1 MLLIEKAKKILS
13 TLTLTEKIGQLSQFG
28 TSIYKDEIAYYEDH
42 YEEGK
47 IGSYLTVSGAKVVN
61 QLQTLCKETFP
72 NHIPLL
78 FAEDVIHGYKTTMP
92 IPLAQSCSWNPELAK
107 KGAKVA
113 AREAKAAGIRWTFS
127 PMVDI
132 ARDAR
137 WGRIAEGY
145 GEDTYLC
152 SRFAKATVEGYQEE
166 NVMACMK
173 HFIGY
178 GACMGGR
185 DYGEAEMSYQ
195 TLYDTYLP
203 PFQAGIDA
211 GAASVM
217 TAFHS
222 LNGVPCTGS
231 EFLLKDVLREKCGFD
246 GIIISDA
253 GAVNELVLHGYAD
266 SWKDAAYKGF
276 KAGVNVLMSGD
287 LYNEFLPELIE
298 EGKITEEEIDEA
310 LLPVLEWK
318 LRMGL
323 FENPYVDETLEE
335 QLFFCKEHMEASRE
349 MGRECIVL
357 LENNGVLPLS
367 NQKVALVGPY
377 ADDKDHVLGTWACKK
392 DPAYTVSVKEGLL
405 KAGVQLADVE
415 DSDVIVLVLGERSD
429 ESGEAKSKTDLNLSK
444 EQQEL
449 FEEMLQIGKPIV
461 LLISAGRPL
470 IVEPYRDKVSA
481 LAYIWQLG
489 TGTGDAVADVLTG
502 AVDVSGR
509 LSVSVPRSVGQ
520 LPMYYNHPSTG
531 RPYKGESWIETTYI
545 NESPLPSYPFG
556 YGLSYTEFQYSD
568 LRLSAEK
575 MSPQGEIT
583 VSCRISNVGERPG
596 QTVAQLYIRD
606 LVGSVVRPIKELKQF
621 QKLSLAAGE
630 SKEVS
635 FVLSAEELA
644 FHNERLEKVVEEGEF
659 HVWIGQHS
667 DDDELKKNFWIE

>member
-1 MLLIEKAKKILS
+1 MLSTEKAKKILS

-28 TSIYKDEIAYYEDH
+28 TSIYKDEVAYYEDH

-47 IGSYLTVSGAKVVN
+47 IGSYLTVSGAKVIN
-61 QLQTLCKETFP
+61 KLQKLCAETFP

-152 SRFAKATVEGYQEE
+152 SQFAKATVEGYQEE
-166 NVMACMK
+166 DVMACVK

-185 DYGEAEMSYQ
+185 DYGEVEMSYQ

-287 LYNEFLPELIE
+287 LYNEFLPELVE

-323 FENPYVDETLEE
+323 FENPYVDETLEKE
-335 QLFFCKEHMEASRE
+335 LFFCKEHIDTSRE
-349 MGRECIVL
+349 IGRECIVL
-357 LENNGVLPLS
+357 LENNGILPLT
-367 NQKVALVGPY
+367 NQKVALVGPF
-377 ADDKDHVLGTWACKK
+377 AEEKDHVLGTWACKK
-392 DPAYTVSVKEGLL
+392 DPAYTVSVKEGLM
-405 KAGVQLADVE
+405 KAGVQLTTVE
-415 DSDVIVLVLGERSD
+415 DSDAIVLVLGERSD
-429 ESGEAKSKTDLNLSK
+429 ESGEAKSKTDLNFSK

-449 FEEMLQIGKPIV
+449 FEEMLQIGKPII

-470 IVEPYRDKVSA
+470 IVEPYRDKVAA

-502 AVDVSGR
+502 AVDASGR
-509 LSVSVPRSVGQ
+509 LSVGIPRCVGQ

-545 NESPLPSYPFG
+545 DETPLPSYPFG
-556 YGLSYTEFQYSD
+556 YGLSYTEFEYSD
-568 LRLSAEK
+568 LTLSAEK
-575 MSPQGEIT
+575 MPSEGEIT
-583 VSCRISNVGERPG
+583 VSCRVSNVGERPG

-606 LVGSVVRPIKELKQF
+606 LVGSIVRPIKELKQF
-621 QKLSLAAGE
+621 QKISLDAGE
-630 SKEVS
+630 STEVS
-635 FVLSAEELA
+635 FAIAAGDLA

-659 HVWIGQHS
+659 LIWIGQHS
-667 DDDELKKNFWIE
+667 DDDRRKKNFRVG

>member
-1 MLLIEKAKKILS
+1 MRANELIKKMSLK
-13 TLTLTEKIGQLSQFG
+13 EKIGQLSQFG
-28 TSIYKDEIAYYEDH
+28 TSIYKDEVAYYEDH
-42 YEEGK
+42 YPEGR
-47 IGSYLTVSGAKVVN
+47 IGSYLTVNGVKIIN
-61 QLQTLCKETFP
+61 GLQKLCKETFP
-72 NHIPLL
+72 NYIPLL

-107 KGAKVA
+107 KGAKLA
-113 AREAKAAGIRWTFS
+113 AKEAKAAGIRWTFS

-152 SRFAKATVEGYQEE
+152 SQFAKATVEGYQEE
-166 NVMACMK
+166 DVMACMK
-173 HFIGY
+173 HFVGY

-185 DYGEAEMSYQ
+185 DYGEVEMSYQ

-211 GAASVM
+211 GVASVM

-253 GAVNELVLHGYAD
+253 GAVNELENHGYAD
-266 SWKDAAYKGF
+266 SAKDAAYKGF

-287 LYNEFLPELIE
+287 FYNDFLPQLVD
-298 EGKITEEEIDEA
+298 EGKISEEEIDEA
-310 LLPVLEWK
+310 VLPILEWK
-318 LRMGL
+318 IRMGL
-323 FENPYVDETLEE
+323 FENPYVDESLEE
-335 QLFFCKEHMEASRE
+335 QLFFCEEHIEASRE

-357 LENNGVLPLS
+357 LENNGILPLN

-392 DPAYTVSVKEGLL
+392 DPAYTISVKEGLT
-405 KAGVQLADVE
+405 KAGVQLTKVE
-415 DSDVIVLVLGERSD
+415 DSDVIVLVLGENSD

-444 EQQEL
+444 DQQEL
-449 FEEMLQIGKPIV
+449 FEEMLQIGKPII

-470 IVEPYRDKVSA
+470 IVEPYKDKVAA

-502 AVDVSGR
+502 LVDVNGR
-509 LSVSVPRSVGQ
+509 LSVGIPRCVGQ
-520 LPMYYNHPSTG
+520 LPMFYNHPSTG
-531 RPYKGESWIETTYI
+531 RPYKDIVWYETKYI
-545 NESPLPSYPFG
+545 DESPLPSYPFG
-556 YGLSYTEFQYSD
+556 YGLSYTEFEYSD
-568 LRLSAEK
+568 LRLSAET
-575 MSPQGEIT
+575 MSPEGEIT
-583 VSCRISNVGERPG
+583 ISCRISNVGKRPG

-621 QKLSLAAGE
+621 QKISLEAGE

-644 FHNERLEKVVEEGEF
+644 FHNERLERKVEAGEF
-659 HVWIGQHS
+659 LVWIGQHS
-667 DDDELKKNFWIE
+667 DDDKRKKNFWIE

>member
-1 MLLIEKAKKILS
+1 MKLQELISKMSLK
-13 TLTLTEKIGQLSQFG
+13 EKIGQLSQFG
-28 TSIYKDEIAYYEDH
+28 TSIYKDEVAYYEDH
-42 YEEGK
+42 YDEGQ
-47 IGSYLTVSGAKVVN
+47 IGSYLTVSGAKIVN
-61 QLQTLCKETFP
+61 TLQKECKDKFP
-72 NHIPLL
+72 TYIPLL

-92 IPLAQSCSWNPELAK
+92 IPLAQSCSWNPEAAK

-113 AREAKAAGIRWTFS
+113 AKEAAAAGIRWTFS

-132 ARDAR
+132 ARDPR

-152 SRFAKATVEGYQEE
+152 SQFAKATVEGYQEE
-166 NVMACMK
+166 HVMACMK

-231 EFLLKDVLREKCGFD
+231 EFLLKDVLREKCGFE

-253 GAVNELVLHGYAD
+253 GAVNELVLHGYAED
-266 SWKDAAYKGF
+266 WKDAAYKGF
-276 KAGVNVLMSGD
+276 KASVNVLMSGD
-287 LYNEFLPELIE
+287 LYNDYLPELIE

-323 FENPYVDETLEE
+323 FENPYVDEALEQE
-335 QLFFCKEHMEASRE
+335 LFFCKEHIDISRE

-357 LENNGVLPLS
+357 LENDGILPFAKH
-367 NQKVALVGPY
+367 KVALVGPY
-377 ADDKDHVLGTWACKK
+377 VDDKDHVLGTWACKK
-392 DPAYTVSVKEGLL
+392 DPNHTVSIREGLL
-405 KAGVQLADVE
+405 HAGVDLGTVE
-415 DSDVIVLVLGERSD
+415 DSDLILVVLGENSD
-429 ESGEAKSKTDLNLSK
+429 QSGEAKSKTDLHLERS
-444 EQQEL
+444 QQEL
-449 FEEMLQIGKPIV
+449 LEEMIQTGKPVV

-531 RPYKGESWIETTYI
+531 RPYKGESWIETRYI
-545 NESPLPSYPFG
+545 DESPLPSYPFG

-568 LRLSAEK
+568 LILSAEK
-575 MSPQGEIT
+575 MSPEGEIT
-583 VSCRISNVGERPG
+583 VSCRVSNVGERPG

-621 QKLSLAAGE
+621 QKISLASGE

-644 FHNERLEKVVEEGEF
+644 FHNERLERKVEAGEF
-659 HVWIGQHS
+659 HVWIGEHS
-667 DDDELKKNFWIE
+667 DDKGRKKSFWVG

>member
-1 MLLIEKAKKILS
+1 MKLQELISKMSLK
-13 TLTLTEKIGQLSQFG
+13 EKIGQLSQFG
-28 TSIYKDEIAYYEDH
+28 TSIYKDEVAYYEDH
-42 YEEGK
+42 YDEGQ
-47 IGSYLTVSGAKVVN
+47 IGSYLTVSGAKIVN
-61 QLQTLCKETFP
+61 TLQKECKDKFP
-72 NHIPLL
+72 TYIPLL

-92 IPLAQSCSWNPELAK
+92 IPLAQSCSWNPEAAK

-113 AREAKAAGIRWTFS
+113 AKEAAAAGIRWTFS

-132 ARDAR
+132 ARDPR

-152 SRFAKATVEGYQEE
+152 SQFAKATVEGYQEE
-166 NVMACMK
+166 HVMACMK

-185 DYGEAEMSYQ
+185 DYGEAEMSNQ

-211 GAASVM
+211 GVASVM

-231 EFLLKDVLREKCGFD
+231 KFLLRDVLREKCGFE

-253 GAVNELVLHGYAD
+253 GAVNELVLHGYAED
-266 SWKDAAYKGF
+266 WKDAAYKGF

-287 LYNEFLPELIE
+287 LYNDYLPELIE

-323 FENPYVDETLEE
+323 FENPYVDEALEQE
-335 QLFFCKEHMEASRE
+335 LFFCKEHIDISRE

-357 LENNGVLPLS
+357 LENDGILPFAK
-367 NQKVALVGPY
+367 QKVALVGPY

-392 DPAYTVSVKEGLL
+392 DPIHTVSIREGLL
-405 KAGVQLADVE
+405 HAGVDLGTVE
-415 DSDVIVLVLGERSD
+415 DSDVILVVLGEDSD
-429 ESGEAKSKTDLNLSK
+429 QSGEAKSKTDLHLERS
-444 EQQEL
+444 QQEL
-449 FEEMLQIGKPIV
+449 LEEMIQTGKPVV

-470 IVEPYRDKVSA
+470 IVEPYRDKVAA

-489 TGTGDAVADVLTG
+489 TATGDAVADVLTG
-502 AVDVSGR
+502 VVDASGR

-531 RPYKGESWIETTYI
+531 RPYKGESWIETRYI
-545 NESPLPSYPFG
+545 DESPLPSYPFG

-568 LRLSAEK
+568 LTLSAEK
-575 MSPQGEIT
+575 MSPEGEIT
-583 VSCRISNVGERPG
+583 VSCLISNVGERPG

-621 QKLSLAAGE
+621 QKISLVAGE

-644 FHNERLEKVVEEGEF
+644 FHNERLERKVEAGEF
-659 HVWIGQHS
+659 HVWIGEHS
-667 DDDELKKNFWIE
+667 DDDGRKKSFWIG